1 MGPKLH
7 TDGTLSALREHA
19 IQNSKKMCVDLSPIK
34 TYNCEWGP
42 NLIPRQRLRNM
53 PPKLYT
59 DGTLAQYAL
68 PEHKIPSS
76 SRREG
81 LWNLDQQC
89 CYLSPIRK

>member
-42 NLIPRQRLRNM
+42 
-53 PPKLYT
+53 KLDT
-59 DGTLAQYAL
+59 EATLAQHAAQTLY
-68 PEHKIPSS
+68 
-76 SRREG
+76 R
-81 LWNLDQQC
+81 WNSCAICLAGA
-89 CYLSPIRK
+89 